1 MTDLTKEQLQSLNL
15 EADNVLDAIL
25 KSVTMSRRM
34 QDTIREI
41 MRTDGDAID
50 MFDQITAE
58 SHGQANEILV
68 VAAVGVLAN
77 LQTSRAV
84 KAELVR
90 RAAGN

>member
-1 MTDLTKEQLQSLNL
+1 MTDLTKEQLQSLHL

-58 SHGQANEILV
+58 SRGQANEIL